1 VGIEWY
7 NRGKIDGI
15 KFSINTKR
23 IYMITGTRKTG
34 RVTAISILFMLVTL
48 GSYAQFPRF
57 KPPVVDYD
65 TAFLNRSP
73 AKWSIRLYTASKYQ
87 QFRLNSRTEK
97 TTYVYQ
103 PTKYYG
109 LGAGF
114 TLYRLNLDLAVNAFS
129 SNPGGNTTDK
139 SKQLN
144 FIGSLYSGPH
154 LFEISV
160 QHEEGFFGKPRGDGL
175 PDSIDTEFR
184 FRDDIRTF
192 NFGVDYDYLFNSK
205 KYSFGSFMGTEI
217 QKKSAG
223 GALVGLFFSNY
234 NLRADSSIIPADYIP
249 YFEEHTAITDANI
262 FALGLTGGYAYTLVF
277 PLHIYLTLSLAPGFS
292 LSRSELKED
301 DVWYTGGAPVNF
313 SLKLISRAAIGYGGM
328 KFYTVASVMSDQSF
342 MMIANKNNFNYDVQK
357 LKFVVGY
364 RL

>member
-1 VGIEWY
+1 MVQ
-7 NRGKIDGI
+7 RGEKSIGS
-15 KFSINTKR
+15 KFSMRTKR
-23 IYMITGTRKTG
+23 IYMIKNPGKTG
-34 RVTAISILFMLVTL
+34 RLIAMAFLFILVSL

-57 KPPVVDYD
+57 KPPVVNYD
-65 TAFLNRSP
+65 TLYLNRSP
-73 AKWSIRLYTASKYQ
+73 SKWSIRLYTTSKYQ
-87 QFRLNSRTEK
+87 QFRLNSASEK

-129 SNPGGNTTDK
+129 SKPGGNTTDK
-139 SKQLN
+139 TSQLN
-144 FIGSLYSGPH
+144 FIGSLYSGAH
-154 LFEISV
+154 IFEIAV

-175 PDSIDTEFR
+175 PDSIATNYR

-192 NFGVDYDYLFNSK
+192 NFGVDYNFLFNSK

-249 YFEEHTAITDANI
+249 YFEEHAVITDANI
-262 FALGLTGGYAYTLVF
+262 FALGLTGGYAYTFVF

-292 LSRSELKED
+292 LSRSELKENNE
-301 DVWYTGGAPVNF
+301 WYTGGTPVNF
-313 SLKLISRAAIGYGGM
+313 SPKLISRAAIGYGGM
-328 KFYTVASVMSDQSF
+328 KFYTVATIMSDQSF
-342 MMIANKNNFNYDVQK
+342 IMIANKNNFNYDVQK
-357 LKFVVGY
+357 LKLVIGY